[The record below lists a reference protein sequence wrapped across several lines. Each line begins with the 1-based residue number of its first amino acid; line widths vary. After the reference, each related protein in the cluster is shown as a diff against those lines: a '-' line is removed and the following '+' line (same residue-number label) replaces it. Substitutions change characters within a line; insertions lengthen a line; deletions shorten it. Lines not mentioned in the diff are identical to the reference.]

1 MGKEIVNY
9 EELLAGMAAQQAT
22 LERPSGS
29 TISTRAGVLSYAGN
43 PCPGNKLDCIIIAS
57 VHSNTFYEGAWDP
70 NNLTSPVCFS
80 YSEDG
85 VDMVPH
91 PASAKPQWENCDGC
105 PQNQWGS
112 AGDGKKGKACK
123 NGRVLA
129 LIPADTSVEAV
140 PTAEVAILRPPVTSI
155 KNYQTYVQLL
165 AAKFHRPPLGVI
177 TTIGTVPDIKSQY
190 KVTFEDVGPLDI
202 SMIKPILDRVPSAM
216 ETCQKVYD
224 YSEPAEAAPSGPKK
238 F

>member
-1 MGKEIVNY
+1 MGKELVNY
-9 EELLAGMAAQQAT
+9 EELLAGMAVQQAT

-29 TISTRAGVLSYAGN
+29 TISTRSGVLSYNGQ
-43 PCPGNKLDCIIIAS
+43 PCPQNKLDCIIIAS

-70 NNLTSPVCFS
+70 NNLTSPVCFA

-85 VDMVPH
+85 EGMAPH
-91 PASAKPQWENCDGC
+91 PASAKPQHENCDTC

-112 AGDGKKGKACK
+112 AGEGKKGKACK

-129 LIPADTSVEAV
+129 LIPADTQPEAV
-140 PTAEVAILRPPVTSI
+140 PTAEIAILRPPVTSV

-177 TTIGTVPDIKSQY
+177 TTVGTVPDVKSQY
-190 KVTFEDVGPLDI
+190 KVTFEDKGPLDVSI
-202 SMIKPILDRVPSAM
+202 IKPILERVPAAT

-224 YSEPAEAAPSGPKK
+224 FTEQAEAPASSKK